1 MVVWMGVYALF
12 NFINE
17 INLIGQHNYTTL
29 SAIIYVVAD
38 LPAVIYAH
46 SSVIILLGCL
56 LGMGH
61 LAATLIIM
69 ANIHHDK
76 ILILDFGSQYT
87 QLIARR
93 VREIGIYC
101 ELLPYDVDDDF
112 IKKFNPKG
120 VILFEHWQNRRWRNY
135 RYWQLVEIRLAMY

>member
-1 MVVWMGVYALF
+1 MVVWMGVYVLF

-61 LAATLIIM
+61 LAATSQLVVIRGCGVSIM
-69 ANIHHDK
+69 QISKKAVK
-76 ILILDFGSQYT
+76 AGLM
-87 QLIARR
+87 
-93 VREIGIYC
+93 
-101 ELLPYDVDDDF
+101 F
-112 IKKFNPKG
+112 IFM
-120 VILFEHWQNRRWRNY
+120 VILLGEFIAPFTTQYAESFKIKALGKNVSTVSQQGFWLKDGNTIINVKLRSCC
-135 RYWQLVEIRLAMY
+135 